1 MTLETNAFTTYLSI
15 GNREDLSDVIY
26 RISPTDTPFVS
37 GVDRETAT
45 GVFHEWQTQALGT
58 ALSTNAHLEGDAA
71 SAEAATASVRL
82 GNYCQISKRVPRVT
96 NTEEVIEKAGRGSEM
111 AYQEML
117 KGLELKRDLEA
128 AVLASTSAR
137 AAGNGTTIRR
147 AGPVNSYITTN
158 KSLTSTSSISG
169 DGTDISTDSDTTRA
183 FTEALLKTQLQNC
196 WTQGGKPDMI
206 FTGAFNKQQFS
217 TFQGRASATED
228 TGTRKIIANVTAY
241 ESDFGTLK
249 VVADRFQKTNCVYAF
264 QMDMWAIAYLKGRK
278 MVSQDLA
285 ITGDS
290 RAKQIISEWTLVA
303 RNEKASA
310 RIGDLTTS

>member
-1 MTLETNAFTTYLSI
+1 MTLETNAFTSYLSI
-15 GNREDLSDVIY
+15 GNREDLSDTIY
-26 RISPTDTPFVS
+26 RISPTDTPFLS
-37 GVDRETAT
+37 GIDKETAT
-45 GVFHEWQTQALGT
+45 GVKHEWQTQALAT
-58 ALSTNAHLEGDAA
+58 ALTTNAHLEGDAA
-71 SAEAATASVRL
+71 SAEAATATVRL
-82 GNYCQISKRVPRVT
+82 FNYCQISKKVPRVT

-117 KGLELKRDLEA
+117 KGLELKRDMESA
-128 AVLASTSAR
+128 MLASTSAQ

-158 KSLTSTSSISG
+158 KSLTSTSSVSG

-183 FTEALLKTQLQNC
+183 FTETLLKTQLQNC
-196 WTQGGKPDMI
+196 WTQGGKPDVVMA
-206 FTGAFNKQQFS
+206 GAFNKQQFS
-217 TFQGRASATED
+217 SFQGRSSAIEDASD
-228 TGTRKIIANVTAY
+228 RKITANVTAY

-249 VVADRFQKTNCVYAF
+249 VVANRFQRSRDVYAF

-290 RAKQIISEWTLVA
+290 RAKQIISEWTLVS
-303 RNEKASA
+303 RQEKANA